1 MPAYEAKEGEISIDV
16 SQLRPG
22 VHIRLPNSWSDHSFL
37 FNSFVIASVAQIKEI
52 AALNLP
58 QLFCDITKCKIP
70 PLPKGKLP
78 EQPATASDKEFL
90 AAEIA
95 RQIAAKRELAETMKD
110 VREQLDKASEKYNSA
125 AKTVSSAIRN
135 FDADPKECMQQVSA
149 ISEESARN
157 LLADPN
163 NAIVLIGDAAR
174 EDGNAAHCLSVMTLT
189 LLVGKQA
196 RLPAKVLEALGAGA
210 LLHDIGKSSINSSIL
225 RNTERNKH
233 EQAIYEMHC
242 RNGFESATRADG
254 LTKPILDAILYHH
267 EHADGSGF
275 PEHLKGNAVPVTAR
289 VVALTDRFDNLVN
302 PLDFRKAIS
311 PSEAL
316 SQMWA
321 KERAH
326 FDSVMLQLFVKAVGV
341 YPPGSIVQLTD
352 DRIGAVV
359 ASAPAEHPMS
369 PQVMIYDPDVP
380 QREAL
385 IVDLTLEPSVKI
397 IRSLPL
403 MGRSD
408 EELDYLIPRRK
419 ISWFRKEAS

>member
-1 MPAYEAKEGEISIDV
+1 MAEYEVKEGEIPIEV

-22 VHIRLPNSWSDHSFL
+22 VHIRLPASWSDHSFL
-37 FNSFVIASVAQIKEI
+37 FNSFVISSAAQVKEI

-58 QLFCDITKCKIP
+58 QLFCDITKCKVP
-70 PLPKGKLP
+70 PLPRGKQP
-78 EQPATASDKEFL
+78 EPTITPGDKEFL

-95 RQIAAKRELAETMKD
+95 RHIAAKRERVETMKE
-110 VREQLDKASEKYNSA
+110 VREQLNKAGEKYNSA
-125 AKTVSSAIRN
+125 AKTVANAIRN
-135 FDADPKECMQQVSA
+135 FDADPKECIQQVSA
-149 ISEESARN
+149 ISEESTRT

-174 EDGNAAHCLSVMTLT
+174 EDGSAAHSLSVMTLT

-196 RLPAKVLEALGAGA
+196 RLPAKALEALGAGA
-210 LLHDIGKSSINSSIL
+210 MLHDIGKSGINTSIL
-225 RNTERNKH
+225 RNTDRNKH

-242 RNGFESATRADG
+242 RNGHESATRAG
-254 LTKPILDAILYHH
+254 CLTKPILDAILYHH

-275 PEHLKGNAVPVTAR
+275 PQHMKGNAIPVTAR

-321 KERAH
+321 KERDH

-359 ASAPAEHPMS
+359 ASAPTEHPMS

-403 MGRSD
+403 MGRPD

-419 ISWFRKEAS
+419 ISWFRKEAG